1 MKLRKRGYVGT
12 TSTVMSQREKDNA
25 ILAREA
31 AAEGFVLLKNEVQT
45 LPLKPGTKIGL
56 YGAGAVRTIKGGTG
70 SGDVNNRYNVNI
82 YDGLKNAGYEIT
94 SAEWLEGYDSCYIQ
108 ARESWKS
115 EIFRKLTEEC
125 NGNFFEAYSTTPFSM
140 PAGAAIDAESAKT
153 DGAAVG
159 MYVLAR
165 IAGENADRR
174 DEAGDYYITEE
185 ERAQIAALCESYEK
199 VILVVNTGGL
209 IDLAFADEF
218 PNITAV
224 LQFVQAGQEGGN
236 ALADVIS
243 GKVTPSGKLVDSWA
257 LDYMDYPNAAY
268 FSHKSGDVYR
278 EEYREGIYVGYRYFD
293 TFDVPVRY
301 SFGYG
306 LSYTEFDIKV
316 TGISKQISVQ
326 GKPTLSVSVDVIN
339 TGAAYSGK
347 EVVQVYVS
355 CPQGKLP
362 KEFRRLAAF
371 GKTKLLAPGE
381 TQSLTLS
388 MDLYQLTS
396 YSEEQAAWLLETGT
410 YGIWVGN
417 ALSTAALC
425 GTFVLDETKI
435 LVQCEHICPL
445 KESLEELQADK
456 AKLEEKQTAWLR
468 KAEERK
474 LPKVQISAKEL
485 PTETV
490 VYEKLQDQYPG
501 RAGEIVDQL
510 STEEL
515 IALATGDPAK
525 DQGASA
531 LGSAGQTVPGAAA
544 ETVTVAEKA
553 PYYVASI
560 VLADGPAGLRLR
572 SEYQVREDG
581 SIDGGDFLDGFENG
595 YFAEPKESK
604 GIVYHQYCTAIPVG
618 TLLAQSWNLELMHT
632 LGRMIAGEMNEF
644 EVTLWLAPGMNIHR
658 NPLCGRNFEYYSEDP
673 LLAGSMAA
681 AMTQGV
687 QSIPGCGTTIKHFAC
702 NNQEDNRMGSDS
714 ILSERTLREI
724 YLKGFETAIRS
735 AQPMAMMTSY
745 NLINGVH
752 AANNYDICTKAA
764 RDEWGFAGA
773 IMTDWTTTTDSTAGE
788 CTAAGCMKA
797 GNDMV
802 MPGDMRDHA
811 SIRQALKDGTL
822 DIRELKRC
830 VYHTIKIILQSNQ
843 YEDVKS

>member
-31 AAEGFVLLKNEVQT
+31 AAEGFVLLKNEAQT

-140 PAGAAIDAESAKT
+140 PAGAAVDEAAAKE
-153 DGAAVG
+153 DGAEIG

-185 ERAQIAALCESYEK
+185 ERAQIAALCETYEK

-209 IDLAFADEF
+209 IDLAFTDEF

-316 TGISKQISVQ
+316 TGISKQISAQ

-355 CPQGKLP
+355 CPQGNLS

-371 GKTKLLAPGE
+371 EKTKLLAPRE

-388 MDLYQLTS
+388 MDLYQLAS
-396 YSEEQAAWLLETGT
+396 YSEEQAAWLMEAGT

-417 ALSTAALC
+417 ALSTATLC
-425 GTFVLDETKI
+425 GTFVLDETKV

-445 KESLEELQADK
+445 KESLEELQPDK

-474 LPKVQISAKEL
+474 LLKVQISAKEL

>member
-31 AAEGFVLLKNEVQT
+31 AAEGFVLLKNEAQT

-94 SAEWLEGYDSCYIQ
+94 SAEWLEGYDRRYLA
-108 ARESWKS
+108 ARESWKA
-115 EIFRKLTEEC
+115 EIFRKQTEEC

-140 PAGAAIDAESAKT
+140 PAGAAIDEAAAKK
-153 DGAAVG
+153 DGAEIA

-185 ERAQIAALCESYEK
+185 ERAQIAVLCEAYEK

-316 TGISKQISVQ
+316 TGISKQISAQ

-388 MDLYQLTS
+388 MDLYQLAS

-410 YGIWVGN
+410 YGVWVGN

-425 GTFVLDETKI
+425 GTFVLDETKV

-456 AKLEEKQTAWLR
+456 AKLEEKQTAWLW

-490 VYEKLQDQYPG
+490 VYRK
-501 RAGEIVDQL
+501 I
-510 STEEL
+510 
-515 IALATGDPAK
+515 TG
-525 DQGASA
+525 SV
-531 LGSAGQTVPGAAA
+531 SGQ
-544 ETVTVAEKA
+544 
-553 PYYVASI
+553 S
-560 VLADGPAGLRLR
+560 R
-572 SEYQVREDG
+572 
-581 SIDGGDFLDGFENG
+581 
-595 YFAEPKESK
+595 
-604 GIVYHQYCTAIPVG
+604 
-618 TLLAQSWNLELMHT
+618 
-632 LGRMIAGEMNEF
+632 
-644 EVTLWLAPGMNIHR
+644 
-658 NPLCGRNFEYYSEDP
+658 
-673 LLAGSMAA
+673 
-681 AMTQGV
+681 
-687 QSIPGCGTTIKHFAC
+687 
-702 NNQEDNRMGSDS
+702 
-714 ILSERTLREI
+714 
-724 YLKGFETAIRS
+724 
-735 AQPMAMMTSY
+735 
-745 NLINGVH
+745 
-752 AANNYDICTKAA
+752 
-764 RDEWGFAGA
+764 
-773 IMTDWTTTTDSTAGE
+773 
-788 CTAAGCMKA
+788 
-797 GNDMV
+797 
-802 MPGDMRDHA
+802 
-811 SIRQALKDGTL
+811 
-822 DIRELKRC
+822 
-830 VYHTIKIILQSNQ
+830 
-843 YEDVKS
+843 